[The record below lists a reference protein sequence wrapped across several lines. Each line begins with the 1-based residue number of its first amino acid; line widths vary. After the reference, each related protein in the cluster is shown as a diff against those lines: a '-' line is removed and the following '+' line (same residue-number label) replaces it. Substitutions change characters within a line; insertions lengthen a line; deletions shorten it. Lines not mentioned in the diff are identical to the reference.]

1 MPTMKGLV
9 VFIADIRYCA
19 SKEAE
24 ERRVEKELAKIR
36 AKFASGSA
44 GNLSGYDKKKYVWKL
59 LYCFMLGYEIDFGHI
74 MAINLCSRAKYSEKN
89 AGYLAC
95 SLLLMENHEILRLI
109 VNIAKQ
115 DIQNENEH
123 IVALALNTVAN
134 IGGQEF
140 TENLFQD
147 ISKMLSPQST
157 ASAYVKRKAC
167 VCLLRLFRRDTDS
180 IVSSVWT
187 KRLAAILTSS
197 KDIGFLLSCAGLV
210 IGILEQGDHPI
221 SEWQCLV
228 SATVHC
234 LTNVVHDNQPSH
246 VYYSIPAPWLQ
257 IKLLRILQ
265 FFPPALYDD
274 YSLKQCNELL
284 EKQLVTQSAGPT
296 VSPTKGKVRQIG
308 KHTKENAEKLN
319 RANVEHSV
327 LFEAMN
333 LVVHL
338 DTMCDVENLKSAT
351 TLLGGFVSSKEANI
365 RYLGLETMARLAHG
379 ESFKKGQTEHLE
391 KYKML
396 ILAQMQEADIS
407 IRRQALNLLYAVCDR
422 GNWQQIVDELL
433 EVLSR
438 NDQSLQEE
446 LVLKIAILSERF
458 APDFTWY
465 IDVVFKMLEYAPSSV
480 EEDVWYRV
488 VQVVTGF
495 EDRKT
500 QDHQALQRYA
510 ADKAY
515 TMLKDFDH
523 PHETMVK
530 LCGYLL
536 GEFGH
541 VLDISAVKLFGVLS
555 KHFQQVAC
563 KPIILSA
570 YAKLLNSNPDLRS
583 RILPVFEDFNDNIDC
598 ETQQRCCEYIKLEAT
613 TAGEQ
618 VLAMM
623 PPFPDR
629 DNPLIRRLKKDKG
642 GRAQTRQ
649 ELEEAAKSEGGIYK
663 VGTNPT
669 GPRSLFDQP
678 LEEDVIARN
687 ASVTKKESTRRK
699 QEYQQES
706 ASSSS
711 SEESS
716 SSESEAS
723 EEEAPKPPKTLW
735 SELCVKTQGPLYV
748 SKNLNIQLKH
758 EYQKSRGRLAIQLK
772 NSSSEPIT
780 DLHISIP
787 EISAL
792 KIQSSEVPTKLAPKE
807 AAMQYLQVD
816 CLAPFLQPA
825 KYLVKFNI
833 ASAQSPVALPLTLPI
848 IMTKFMTAAEMP
860 AAQMVQYFGGMQA
873 EQQITSDMRVPASQW
888 TEVLKVLRQHPAE
901 DGSTMMCAS
910 TFNSAT
916 QQIAVVGKLEQ
927 SKGQGRITVRSTLLA
942 VSQTLAQIA
951 ASYLFLPPK

>member
-1 MPTMKGLV
+1 MKGLV

-36 AKFASGSA
+36 AKFSSANAS
-44 GNLSGYDKKKYVWKL
+44 NLSGYDKKKYVWKL

-74 MAINLCSRAKYSEKN
+74 MAINLCSRPKYSEKN

-115 DIQNENEH
+115 DIQNDDEH
-123 IVALALNTVAN
+123 IVALSLNTVAN

-147 ISKMLSPQST
+147 ISKMLSPQSS
-157 ASAYVKRKAC
+157 ASAYIKRKAC

-180 IVSSVWT
+180 IVSSVWS
-187 KRLAAILTSS
+187 KRLATILTSS

-221 SEWQCLV
+221 TEWQSLV

-234 LTNVVHDNQPSH
+234 LTNVVHDAQPSH

-265 FFPPALYDD
+265 FFPPALYDN

-284 EKQLVTQSAGPT
+284 DKQLNSQSSTTSAPT
-296 VSPTKGKVRQIG
+296 SCDKKKIDLRVR

-338 DTMCDVENLKSAT
+338 DTMCDQDNLKHAT
-351 TLLGGFVSSKEANI
+351 NLLGGFVSSKEANI

-379 ESFKKGQTEHLE
+379 ESFKKGQAENLE
-391 KYKML
+391 RYKNL

-500 QDHQALQRYA
+500 PDHQDLQKYA

-541 VLDISAVKLFGVLS
+541 VLDISAVKLFSVLH
-555 KHFQQVAC
+555 KHFQQVQC
-563 KPIILSA
+563 SKPIILSA
-570 YAKLLNSNPDLRS
+570 YAKLLNSNPELRS
-583 RILPVFEDFNDNIDC
+583 RIFPVFEDYNDSIDP

-663 VGTNPT
+663 VGSMPS
-669 GPRSLFDQP
+669 GSRSLFDTP
-678 LEEDVIARN
+678 LEEDVVVRN
-687 ASVTKKESTRRK
+687 AQVSKGKDTKKKTK
-699 QEYQQES
+699 S

-711 SEESS
+711 SAESS
-716 SSESEAS
+716 SDESSSGA
-723 EEEAPKPPKTLW
+723 EEPAKPPKQLW
-735 SELCVKTQGPLYV
+735 SDLCVKTQGQLYV
-748 SKNLNIQLKH
+748 SSHLNIQLKH

-772 NSSSEPIT
+772 NLTDETIKDLRIT
-780 DLHISIP
+780 IP
-787 EISAL
+787 DVSAL
-792 KIQSSEVPTKLAPKE
+792 KIQSSEVPTKLEPKE

-816 CLAPFLQPA
+816 CIEPFLQPA
-825 KYLVKFNI
+825 KYLVQFRI
-833 ASAQSPVALPLTLPI
+833 GTQSPIQLPLTLPI
-848 IMTKFMTAAEMP
+848 IMTKFMTPADMP
-860 AAQMVQYFGGMQA
+860 YSQMVQYFGGMQH
-873 EQQITSDMRVPASQW
+873 EQQITSEMRVPASQW
-888 TEVLKVLRQHPAE
+888 PEILKALRQHPREEA
-901 DGSTMMCAS
+901 GSPITMCAS
-910 TFNSAT
+910 TFNSET
-916 QQIAVVGKLEQ
+916 QQIAVVTKLEQ
-927 SKGQGRITVRSTLLA
+927 AQKQGRITVRSTLLP